1 MTKPTSRKQSLKKDY
16 SSGQNQCFF
25 MRTWKSLS
33 RLEVSLSDLKLR
45 WANRNAGGLS
55 CDGLCYNLR
64 HHNNHPITPMSF
76 EPPWTQLLYSKIGVS
91 MGINIHDILLLL

>member
-1 MTKPTSRKQSLKKDY
+1 MTKPTSSKQSLKKDY

-64 HHNNHPITPMSF
+64 HHNNHPITPCHLNPHGLHLYIVKLEF
-76 EPPWTQLLYSKIGVS
+76 PWV
-91 MGINIHDILLLL
+91 